1 MADKFTN
8 NLISPSDTWTEV
20 LNKFCHY
27 IGNEMWIDY
36 AIFKLVATKST
47 YSDILTHLYNILQH
61 ISLNGS
67 RATIYLNMK
76 SLTVGD
82 LDKHRSFIFDTIKK
96 LSEELPD
103 TLEVC
108 YCYKTPFVFAQVY
121 SMISV
126 AIDKETRQK
135 VKIVKN

>member
-1 MADKFTN
+1 MADKFKDN
-8 NLISPSDTWTEV
+8 SISPSDNWTEV
-20 LNKFCHY
+20 LNKFCHSV
-27 IGNEMWIDY
+27 GNEMWIDY
-36 AIFKLVATKST
+36 AIFKLIASKST
-47 YSDILTHLYNILQH
+47 YSDILSHLYKTIQH
-61 ISLNGS
+61 ISSNGS
-67 RATIYLNMK
+67 KTTIYLNMK
-76 SLTVGD
+76 SLTIGD

-126 AIDKETRQK
+126 AIDKETKQK
-135 VKIVKN
+135 IKIVKN

>member
-1 MADKFTN
+1 MADKFIDN
-8 NLISPSDTWTEV
+8 KISPSDNWTEV
-20 LNKFCHY
+20 LNKFCHSLE
-27 IGNEMWIDY
+27 NEMWIDY
-36 AIFKLVATKST
+36 AIFKLVASKST
-47 YSDILTHLYNILQH
+47 YSDILTHLYKTIQD

-67 RATIYLNMK
+67 KATIYLSMK

-103 TLEVC
+103 TLEIC

-121 SMISV
+121 NMISV